1 MAPKDVSR
9 AFADKTVNLVVYC
22 KPSLLKYSGETTLEE
37 NIDYRMIEPLI
48 IKDISIKAKKR

>member
-1 MAPKDVSR
+1 MSR
-9 AFADKTVNLVVYC
+9 AFTDKTVNLVVYC

-37 NIDYRMIEPLI
+37 NIDYRVIEPLI